1 MIKIKCFTVN
11 MVEENCYVLS
21 DDTHEA
27 VIIDDGAYLRGEHQA
42 IDDYVAREG
51 LHLKH
56 VLNTHAHFDH
66 TLGNYHLYQTYGL
79 KPEMSVADA
88 ELYGNLSLQVQS
100 LLGRK
105 LNVSVA
111 PVDHFLHDGDIIRFG
126 SHQLQVIETPGHTPG
141 GICLYCRQENILFSG
156 DSLFQQSI
164 GRTDFPGG
172 NAFSLITS
180 LKERVITLPD
190 NTKVYPGHGG
200 TTTIGQERLYNPYF
214 RS

>member
-11 MVEENCYVLS
+11 MVEENCYVLN
-21 DDTHEA
+21 DETKEA

-42 IDDYVAREG
+42 IDTYIAREG
-51 LHLKH
+51 LKLKH

-66 TLGNYHLYQTYGL
+66 TLGNYHLFQTYGL
-79 KPEMSVADA
+79 KPEMSAADA

-105 LNVSVA
+105 LKVDVA
-111 PVDHFLHDGDIIRFG
+111 PVEHLLHEKDIITFG
-126 SHQLQVIETPGHTPG
+126 THQLQVIETPGHTPG
-141 GICLYCRQENILFSG
+141 GICLYCKAENVLFSG

-172 NAFSLITS
+172 NTFSLISS
-180 LKERVITLPD
+180 LKEKVMSLPD
-190 NTKVYPGHGG
+190 NTKVYPGHGLP
-200 TTTIGQERLYNPYF
+200 TTIGEERRLNPYF
-214 RS
+214 RN